1 MFQWLGLGAVN
12 TALLWGT
19 LLVASPIV
27 IHLLSKRR
35 FRIIDWAAMEFL
47 LDAERRNRRRIR
59 LEHLILLLLRCLAV
73 ILLALL
79 VARPFLLPS
88 GFAARAVDAAR
99 VEHIVLLDDSAS
111 MEARLGSKT
120 VFDEAK
126 RLLAEMVR
134 ETARERPGDSL
145 TLILTSQPSR
155 PVLNGQL
162 LTRDR
167 VDGTVGLVEALAV
180 SDTSATFDAALLALD
195 EMLAHSQGTL
205 NRLATVFTDL
215 RRRDWLQDED
225 AAAGEAPAKAKAA
238 GKPEGVAAVLRR
250 LSKKVQ
256 GVTVVDVGGPWGDNL
271 TVAEIAVRE
280 KALVAE
286 VPARFE
292 VVVANH
298 GEADVSDVDVTFTA
312 GNSMPLRGSIDLV
325 RAGERASVPFTF
337 TFRQPGSVPVRAEIA
352 ADVLPRD
359 NARYYAAAVREGVPI
374 LLVDGEPSSEYGET
388 ETFYLQRALNP
399 PGDIISGNQVEVVTE
414 NQFEGTPLDRYQVIV
429 LANLYRITEN
439 RRVSLER
446 WVRAGGGLV
455 FFLGDQVDELFYNEK
470 LHAKGA
476 GLFPLALAGV
486 RGDEAAREWVHL
498 SESSANHPVLRV
510 FEGAQNPFLKRV
522 KIFRWWE
529 GAPSAEAV
537 KAGTVQVV
545 ASYDDPNGTP
555 AMVEQTLGK
564 GRVLAV
570 TTSAD
575 AEWTTWPADP
585 SYLVVVLELARYATR
600 PTADEGAIRVG
611 LPVRKTLDPSRY
623 ASTVRVEPPGSAE
636 GLELQALPTEDGKS
650 LLLYYED
657 TARQGVYRLH
667 LERRDGSAET
677 EHVAV
682 NVDPAEGDLKP
693 ADRRAV
699 RRLLG
704 DAKRPSPAEAGAS
717 SPREGGIEVVAG
729 HQFLARGTSGARVEI
744 WRAMLFA
751 LVAALCIEQAL
762 AWWFGTRRG

>member
-99 VEHIVLLDDSAS
+99 FEHIVLLDDSAS

-126 RLLAEMVR
+126 RLLAELVR

-155 PVLNGQL
+155 PVLNGLL

-205 NRLATVFTDL
+205 NRLATGGMSPSRGTRREDTPPTTDTPPT
-215 RRRDWLQDED
+215 D
-225 AAAGEAPAKAKAA
+225 G
-238 GKPEGVAAVLRR
+238 GVAAVLRR
-250 LSKKVQ
+250 LSEKVQ
-256 GVTVVDVGGPWGDNL
+256 GVTVVDVGGEWGANL
-271 TVAEIAVRE
+271 TVAEIAVGE

-399 PGDIISGNQVEVVTE
+399 PGDVISGNQIEVVTE
-414 NQFEGTPLDRYQVIV
+414 NPFEGTPLDGYQVII

-439 RRVSLER
+439 RRVSLEQ

-510 FEGAQNPFLKRV
+510 FEGAQNPFLRRV

-529 GAPSAEAV
+529 GAPGAEAV

-545 ASYDDPNGTP
+545 AAYDDPNGAP

-600 PTADEGAIRVG
+600 PTADEGAIGVG

-623 ASTVRVEPPGSAE
+623 ASTVRIEPPGSAE

-650 LLLYYED
+650 LLLHYED

-704 DAKRPSPAEAGAS
+704 DAKV
-717 SPREGGIEVVAG
+717 EVVAG
-729 HQFLARGTSGARVEI
+729 RQFLARGTSGARVEI

-751 LVAALCIEQAL
+751 LVLALCIEQAL
-762 AWWFGTRRG
+762 AWWFGTRRT